1 MGDAGHSD
9 DKMIGLNPQRSRDMY
24 QLNCELE
31 LLWGRHGL
39 LRNLADR
46 VRRLV
51 LKGKVV
57 QEDWMFF
64 RKDILKA

>member
-1 MGDAGHSD
+1 MRESAREGCLLHLLFMNREGLVGDAGHSD

-46 VRRLV
+46 VRR
-51 LKGKVV
+51 
-57 QEDWMFF
+57 
-64 RKDILKA
+64 